1 MTTKL
6 TLSVDE
12 EKVKKIKRVSK
23 RRGRSVSKLF
33 EDFIDNVDNK
43 GIKEDFDLNKIIG
56 AFGKVTKNFDA
67 AKVKWQ
73 YLKKKHGL

>member
-6 TLSVDE
+6 TLSIDE
-12 EKVKKIKRVSK
+12 EKVEKIKRVSK

-33 EDFIDNVDNK
+33 EDFIDDIDK
-43 GIKEDFDLNKIIG
+43 KEIKQDFDINKIIG
-56 AFGKVTKNFDA
+56 AFEKVPKNFDA
-67 AKVKWQ
+67 DKAKWQ